1 MMMCE
6 NKLAY
11 LYDILQQ
18 GVPFRGNICYNMVA
32 TQVDIILITGEYSG
46 KKCFLSLLIPVTGMR
61 LCGNNERSHSFTSAS
76 LIAAHFFIVLKY
88 TDGGLAIWRT
98 LKKLPLV

>member
-32 TQVDIILITGEYSG
+32 TQVDIILITGEI
-46 KKCFLSLLIPVTGMR
+46 L
-61 LCGNNERSHSFTSAS
+61 
-76 LIAAHFFIVLKY
+76 
-88 TDGGLAIWRT
+88 W
-98 LKKLPLV
+98 